1 MPYHRLMYKCKLCN
15 HNCGQKS
22 HIDSHKSSAGHLEK
36 YKDMLARLKT
46 DKELYNKYIQELKI
60 VEDDEKTLIML
71 RQDIVD
77 RLSTTIY
84 MSKNV
89 QDPTDENEEEEIHE
103 VPKIIIREKGP
114 DFSLIHELT
123 QFTKG
128 KTEQV
133 LNIITERFLNIIT
146 EQYLF
151 NSISSEAHI
160 IQIIITN
167 KSLGETKQWKVR
179 TKNKMDQYENIDVDI
194 LSSDVNS
201 EYHSID
207 KFITKIMMAKSKN
220 ELPNILIICFHKK
233 RIEDILTLFQM
244 FSGKTVMIQN
254 VKLKFNLSLDEPD
267 ANLGL
272 CSMFL
277 KKYKDHMNQIDNIE
291 FITATPYEK
300 FWDMLHEHGIF
311 KLTNPNNDRQDCTN
325 GKEYDEYLDN
335 YRQIKDH
342 KHLVCNHRTT
352 NPLEYIEYVFS
363 SVYTVFDT
371 DIHGNKVQ
379 IDEKPYVD
387 MSDTTR
393 KIIFS
398 PAHLFTVKEGVGS
411 HIEVAQF
418 YNSKGFTVYLSNGKF
433 KGFIEPNGERISQED
448 FDTQYNIRGELR
460 DTMRL
465 WARINPTKNL
475 AITGY
480 WTIERGITFQTD
492 GFNFT
497 HMIISDYHSQMLNK
511 LIQLI
516 GRGTGNNE
524 YITNACNIICPQHII
539 DTVDEM
545 VDKTV
550 ELKRSNPENYNFAD
564 FSDKNSGIPV
574 KVTFLD
580 EEWRQLVVESITK
593 VRGYKA
599 NLHSLLKEGYQTGK
613 IQIED
618 RNNVHVFTNDKKDT
632 TSRTKDFDDIHKSIS
647 NVKMYSSNDTSPES
661 RRFAQ
666 FNAAFNTYKP
676 TSQTGKPGE
685 YSIDLAKDRY
695 EHKGFV
701 NEVNIAWITFRH

>member
-1 MPYHRLMYKCKLCN
+1 MPLRRLMYKCKLCN

-22 HIDSHKSSAGHLEK
+22 HIDSHKSTAGHLEK

-103 VPKIIIREKGP
+103 VPKIVITNREQEP
-114 DFSLIHELT
+114 ELALIHELT
-123 QFTKG
+123 QFTQG

-133 LNIITERFLNIIT
+133 LNKITER
-146 EQYLF
+146 YLF
-151 NSISSEAHI
+151 NSISRAAHI
-160 IQIIITN
+160 IQIIVTN

-179 TKNKMDQYENIDVDI
+179 TRNKMDEYENIDVDI

-207 KFITKIMMAKSKN
+207 KFITKIMMATSKN
-220 ELPNILIICFHKK
+220 ELPNILIVCFHKK

-244 FSGKTVMIQN
+244 FSGNTVMIQN

-300 FWDMLHEHGIF
+300 FWNMLHDRGIF
-311 KLTNPNNDRQDCTN
+311 KLTNPHNYSREDCID
-325 GKEYDEYLDN
+325 GSDYQEYLDN
-335 YRQIKDH
+335 YRQFKDH
-342 KHLVCNHRTT
+342 RHLVCNYSTN
-352 NPLEYIEYVFS
+352 NPLEYIQYLFS
-363 SVYTVFDT
+363 ES
-371 DIHGNKVQ
+371 
-379 IDEKPYVD
+379 YVD
-387 MSDTTR
+387 MTDTTR

-398 PAHLFTVKEGVGS
+398 PAHLFTEKERVGS
-411 HIEVAQF
+411 HNEVVQF
-418 YNSKGFTVYLSNGKF
+418 YTSLDFTVYLSNGKF
-433 KGFIEPNGERISQED
+433 KGFIEPNGERMSLED
-448 FDTQYNIRGELR
+448 FNRENNITGELR
-460 DTMRL
+460 DTLRE
-465 WARINPTKNL
+465 WARIYPDKNL

-492 GFNFT
+492 GINFT
-497 HMIISDYHSQMLNK
+497 HAIISDYHKQLLNK

-516 GRGTGNNE
+516 GRLTGNKK
-524 YITNACNIICPQHII
+524 YIQHLCNIVCPQHII
-539 DTVDEM
+539 DTVDM
-545 VDKTV
+545 LVNKTI
-550 ELKRSNPENYNFAD
+550 ELRRNNPENYNFTD
-564 FSDKNSGIPV
+564 FSDNNSSIPV

-580 EEWRQLVVESITK
+580 EEWRKRVVDSITK
-593 VRGYKA
+593 KRNYKLH
-599 NLHSLLKEGYQTGK
+599 LHSLLKEGYEAGK
-613 IQIED
+613 IQLED

-632 TSRTKDFDDIHKSIS
+632 TGRTKIFDDIHNSIS
-647 NVKMYSSNDTSPES
+647 NVKMYSSDDTSPES
-661 RRFAQ
+661 RRFTQ
-666 FNAAFNTYKP
+666 FNNAFNTYKP
-676 TSQTGKPGE
+676 TSQTGKAGE

-695 EHKGFV
+695 EHNGFV

>member
-1 MPYHRLMYKCKLCN
+1 MYKCRLCGYT
-15 HNCGQKS
+15 CGQKS
-22 HIDSHKSSAGHLEK
+22 HIDSHKRTAGHLDK
-36 YKDMLARLKT
+36 YKDMTARLKT
-46 DKELYNKYIQELKI
+46 EKELYYKYIQELKI
-60 VEDDEKTLIML
+60 VEDDEKTLFML
-71 RQDIVD
+71 RQEIVD

-84 MSKNV
+84 MSKNA
-89 QDPTDENEEEEIHE
+89 QHAKEEEEEEQIRE
-103 VPKIIIREKGP
+103 IPKIVIRKNGP

-146 EQYLF
+146 ENYLF

-179 TKNKMDQYENIDVDI
+179 TKIKMDQYENIDVDI

-233 RIEDILTLFQM
+233 RIEDILRLFQM

-254 VKLKFNLSLDEPD
+254 AKLKFNLSIDEPD

-277 KKYKDHMNQIDNIE
+277 KYKDHMNQIDNIE

-300 FWDMLHEHGIF
+300 FWNMLHDNGIF
-311 KLTNPNNDRQDCTN
+311 KLTNPNNDGQDCTD

-335 YRQIKDH
+335 YRQIKQH
-342 KHLVCNHRTT
+342 THLVCNHRTS

-363 SVYTVFDT
+363 SSYPDEQL
-371 DIHGNKVQ
+371 DEQ
-379 IDEKPYVD
+379 PYIDMMD
-387 MSDTTR
+387 ATR

-411 HIEVAQF
+411 HNEVVQF
-418 YNSKGFTVYLSNGKF
+418 YTSLDFTVYLSNGKF
-433 KGFIEPNGERISQED
+433 KGFIEPNGERMSLED
-448 FDTQYNIRGELR
+448 FNTQYNIRGELR
-460 DTMRL
+460 DTLRL
-465 WARINPTKNL
+465 WARIYPAKNL

-497 HMIISDYHSQMLNK
+497 HMIISDYHAQMLNK
-511 LIQLI
+511 LIQLV
-516 GRGTGNNE
+516 GRGTGDKK
-524 YITNACNIICPQHII
+524 YITDVCKIICPQHII

-545 VDKTV
+545 VEKTA
-550 ELKRSNPENYNFAD
+550 ELKRLNPENYNFTD
-564 FSDKNSGIPV
+564 FSDKNSSIPV

-580 EEWRQLVVESITK
+580 EEWRQRVVESITK
-593 VRGYKA
+593 KRGYKD
-599 NLHSLLKEGYQTGK
+599 NLHALLKEGYQTGK

-632 TSRTKDFDDIHKSIS
+632 TGRTKIFDDIHKSIT
-647 NVKMYSSNDTSPES
+647 NVKMYSSDDKSPES

-676 TSQTGKPGE
+676 TSQTGEAGE

-695 EHKGFV
+695 EHKGFI
-701 NEVNIAWITFRH
+701 NEVNIAWITFRY